1 MESLISAFD
10 CLIAM
15 ALSTLLRTPL
25 TCTVSNVDVD
35 VAGAAPSALDAAC
48 CAAALQLRASPM
60 HKPSGR
66 YVLARRAT
74 YACWDGIS
82 IMAS

>member
-25 TCTVSNVDVD
+25 TCTVSNVD

>member
-10 CLIAM
+10 CLIEM

-25 TCTVSNVDVD
+25 TCTASNVD
-35 VAGAAPSALDAAC
+35 VAGAAPSALGAAC
-48 CAAALQLRASPM
+48 CAAALQLMASPM

-74 YACWDGIS
+74 YACCDGIS
-82 IMAS
+82 MMAS